1 MPELLNQVLSIILP
15 ALATLI
21 AAWFGYLGTKLKAKY
36 DEQINTDLK
45 KTIVKETVQYVQQV
59 YATLDGPERL
69 QKALA
74 QASTILSEKG
84 ITISDTELN
93 MLIESA
99 VYGLKQGISNSNKEQ
114 EIQEP
119 TESNKE
125 EAE

>member
-21 AAWFGYLGTKLKAKY
+21 AAWLGYLGTKLKAKY

-74 QASTILSEKG
+74 QASIILSEKG

-93 MLIESA
+93 MLIEST

-114 EIQEP
+114 KIQEP
-119 TESNKE
+119 TESKE